1 VIIEPA
7 DLLLMRT
14 DTESRMRDT
23 CRITVAGSSDGP
35 LDPDTGLPV
44 DVPGAVLYVGKCRY
58 RTAGGVSAFATR
70 EVGGDHAALAYP
82 TLSIPVSA
90 PRIPIA
96 AIAAIFAVPDD
107 DPGGHLRLNLR
118 MRIIGQNLATD
129 LTAQRMA
136 IEVVVG

>member
-1 VIIEPA
+1 MIITPA
-7 DLLLMRT
+7 DMLMLRA

-23 CRITVAGSSDGP
+23 CRITLPGSSDGP

-44 DVPGAVLYVGKCRY
+44 ETPGTVIYVGMCRY
-58 RTAGGVSAFATR
+58 RTAGGVSASATR
-70 EVGGDHAALAYP
+70 EVGGDHAAIAFP

-90 PRIPIA
+90 PRIPIG
-96 AIAAIFAVPDD
+96 AVPVITGVPPD
-107 DPGGHLRLNLR
+107 DPAGHLRLGLR
-118 MRIIGQNLATD
+118 MRVIGQNLATD